1 MSAVAVALSGSAAS
15 AVAAVLLVAVVPVAV
30 PREPEAPALAQPLLV
45 QVPPG
50 LRVLLPA
57 QAPPEPPL
65 LRNLSASPLPRVV
78 VESEEPVRLQGRRS
92 FSAATARSSPPTG
105 KPM

>member
-15 AVAAVLLVAVVPVAV
+15 AVAAVLLVPVVPVAV
-30 PREPEAPALAQPLLV
+30 PREPEAPVLAQPLLV

-57 QAPPEPPL
+57 
-65 LRNLSASPLPRVV
+65 
-78 VESEEPVRLQGRRS
+78 
-92 FSAATARSSPPTG
+92 
-105 KPM
+105 